1 MIFIEWKSRPG
12 LVSLFIEISFF
23 NNKIEL
29 EMVNGIVNQTYSRQI
44 LVEYVSH
51 YNIRYADILPG
62 VSHEEERG
70 HPEGEELK
78 ERE

>member
-1 MIFIEWKSRPG
+1 
-12 LVSLFIEISFF
+12 
-23 NNKIEL
+23 
-29 EMVNGIVNQTYSRQI
+29 MVNGIVNQTYSRQI